1 MMRIITGKARGVR
14 LDTLEGDMTRPTTE
28 RAKEAIF
35 SMIQFDIE
43 GRRVLDLFAGS
54 GQLGLEAVSRGAE
67 HAVLV
72 DQSREAVAIIDRN
85 ARKTRLEAACT
96 VICADFAAYL
106 RARRGRD
113 AFDIIFLDPPYA
125 MRAVPAAVEE
135 ICKARALKPH
145 GLIICESGE
154 PDPLGY
160 ATGTALSARF
170 TRLKE
175 VKYGK
180 AYVTVL
186 TPTQK
191 AEDNGMPTGEQ
202 ERE

>member
-1 MMRIITGKARGVR
+1 MMRVITGKARGVH

-35 SMIQFDIE
+35 SMIQFRIE

-72 DQSREAVAIIDRN
+72 DQSREAVGIIDRN
-85 ARKTRLEAACT
+85 AKKTKLDAACT
-96 VICADFAAYL
+96 VICSDFAAYL
-106 RARRGRD
+106 RTRRGRD
-113 AFDIIFLDPPYA
+113 SFDIIFLDPPYA

-145 GLIICESGE
+145 GLIIC
-154 PDPLGY
+154 
-160 ATGTALSARF
+160 
-170 TRLKE
+170 
-175 VKYGK
+175 
-180 AYVTVL
+180 
-186 TPTQK
+186 
-191 AEDNGMPTGEQ
+191 
-202 ERE
+202 

>member
-1 MMRIITGKARGVR
+1 MRVITGSARGRR
-14 LDTLEGDMTRPTTE
+14 LKEIEGLETRPTTD
-28 RAKEAIF
+28 RVKEALF
-35 SMIQFDIE
+35 SVIQFDIE

-85 ARKTRLEAACT
+85 ARKTRLEGACT

-135 ICKARALKPH
+135 ICKARALKPN

-186 TPTQK
+186 TPVQK
-191 AEDNGMPTGEQ
+191 VEDNGMPTGE
-202 ERE
+202 EEGE